1 MRPVF
6 IYLFNPSNS
15 QSRLATLNYRTRFRF
30 WLQTYSFRH
39 FHAYQFKIYI
49 RVNIVLVFVHNH
61 LYCTEHTVWHAS
73 LYCAPWKLV
82 YIYTW
87 DESINAHKK
96 QSTNKNKRLNIFWF
110 MSLSLLCSTSL
121 WVQHEVPCLSKQ
133 PSTGCAGCSYPS
145 NSQKSQRLVLF

>member
-39 FHAYQFKIYI
+39 FHAYQLKFISVSILSLCLYTTIYTALSTQC
-49 RVNIVLVFVHNH
+49 RP
-61 LYCTEHTVWHAS
+61 
-73 LYCAPWKLV
+73 PWKLV
-82 YIYTW
+82 YTW
-87 DESINAHKK
+87 HESINAHKK
-96 QSTNKNKRLNIFWF
+96 QGTNKNKRLNIFWF

-121 WVQHEVPCLSKQ
+121 WVQHEVPCLLKQ
-133 PSTGCAGCSYPS
+133 PSTGCAGCTYLS